1 MEAIVLSFIGKTQEY
16 LNECIYQIRLF
27 SDKPIYYIYDD
38 YESKIVEDIYKKYDN
53 INLIKYE
60 LVRNNDFDNI
70 LKIKKS
76 SFYIEYAINERKE
89 LFIRSFE
96 RFYLLYNLCILKKIE
111 NVLFLELDNLIYD
124 NPDIWFSQ
132 LTEKKLYYMI
142 DNIDRGA
149 SGIFISRNNDYL
161 KDLLISFDNYILNDN
176 GFLTE
181 MTALYGFYQNN
192 KEKVYILPTH
202 WDIKPYSDNF
212 KSYIFDSSAM
222 GIYLFGY
229 HVMHTNGVLIKG
241 SKNIYCFIDY
251 TNYNYIWQTIDNKK
265 IPFIN
270 YEGKLIKINNLHIH
284 AKNLIEALSV

>member
-38 YESKIVEDIYKKYDN
+38 YENKLVENIYKKYDN
-53 INLIKYE
+53 IHLIKYE

-70 LKIKKS
+70 VNSRRNRFCIIDS
-76 SFYIEYAINERKE
+76 IDRKE

-96 RFYLLYNLCILKKIE
+96 RFYLLYNLCILKNIE

-132 LTEKKLYYMI
+132 LTEKKLYYMM
-142 DNIDRGA
+142 DNVDRCA
-149 SGIFISRNNDYL
+149 SGIFISRNNNYL

-181 MTALYGFYQNN
+181 MTALYRFYQNN
-192 KEKVYILPTH
+192 KETVYILPTH

-212 KSYIFDSSAM
+212 KDTIFDSSAM

-229 HVMHTNGVLIKG
+229 HVMHTNGVLTKG

-251 TNYNYIWQTIDNKK
+251 TNYNFVWKIIDNKK

-270 YEGKLIKINNLHIH
+270 YEGKMIKINNLHIH
-284 AKNLIEALSV
+284 AKNLIEAISV